1 MPALLYIN
9 YILLLTTK
17 DTWAYDLL
25 LIVVLGFL
33 IYFFTQ
39 RRITQSSRIQKW
51 LREKVKEKT
60 KELEEEKVRAENSE
74 RAKEQFLANMSHEIR
89 TPLNAIVGL
98 TRLLLE
104 KDPKPDQLK
113 YLNSIKHSSDN
124 LLVIIND
131 ILDLSKIEAGKINS
145 GKIDFNIKE
154 QLETVLTTF
163 RLNAEE
169 KSIGLEYH
177 IDDDVPAVI
186 VGDPYRLNQIIMNL
200 TSNAI
205 KFTEKGGITIRV
217 SCVEKTEHNALLQFN
232 VIDTG
237 IGIAADKL
245 DYIFNIFTQETSSTT
260 RRFGGTGLGLSISK
274 RLVEL
279 QQGTISVASE
289 PGKGSDFSFTI
300 RFGISDK
307 SADHLT
313 PKGKPVVSEKLA
325 NLKILLAEDNEFNQ
339 MVAVDT
345 LEELIE
351 NVTVDIAKNGKEA
364 VDKIIANKYDVVL
377 MDIQMPEMDG
387 YEATRL
393 IRSNSDAS
401 INAIPIIAMTASVI
415 KAEVDKCYE
424 SGMNAFVGKP
434 FTTEELIEK
443 ISKSIH

>member
-131 ILDLSKIEAGKINS
+131 ILDLSKIEAGKINFE
-145 GKIDFNIKE
+145 KIDFNIKE

>member
-131 ILDLSKIEAGKINS
+131 ILDLSKIEAGKINFE
-145 GKIDFNIKE
+145 KIDFNIKE

-279 QQGTISVASE
+279 QHGTISVASE

>member
-1 MPALLYIN
+1 
-9 YILLLTTK
+9 
-17 DTWAYDLL
+17 
-25 LIVVLGFL
+25 
-33 IYFFTQ
+33 
-39 RRITQSSRIQKW
+39 
-51 LREKVKEKT
+51 
-60 KELEEEKVRAENSE
+60 
-74 RAKEQFLANMSHEIR
+74 MSHEIR

-131 ILDLSKIEAGKINS
+131 ILDLSKIEAGKINFE
-145 GKIDFNIKE
+145 KIDFNIKE